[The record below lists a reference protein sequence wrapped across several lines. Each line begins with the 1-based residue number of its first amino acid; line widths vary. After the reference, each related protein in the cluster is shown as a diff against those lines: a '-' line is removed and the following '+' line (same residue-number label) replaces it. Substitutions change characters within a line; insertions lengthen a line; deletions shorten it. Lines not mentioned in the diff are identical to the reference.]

1 MKLMLVRDRNVL
13 NTNWLIYFANL
24 LVERGHEII
33 IACDTYRK
41 LGKSAPGFILNKKV
55 RLINLNGKTDSAIVN
70 VYRKIRGKLLPS
82 WRRFD
87 ALIKQE
93 KPDAIIC
100 YFPVDL
106 YNVTSHQNHLI
117 PIIQMVHGY
126 PPRVLNKAISPN
138 PLIRANRQKC
148 FAQVSAFQVLMDSFK
163 GTIDAFFKPKKVVRI
178 ANPVKQ
184 FNDDEI
190 ADLTQEKKKIIYV
203 ARIEKEIKRPH
214 LLVEAFAQIAHDFPD
229 WKVEIW
235 GLRKYPS
242 YDKEI
247 TDFIKAHHLEQQV
260 ALMGYSENV
269 EELYRNADIHAFPS
283 CSEGFSLAIAD
294 GMALGLPYVGFKD
307 ALSVNEIIVDGHNG
321 FLATDVN
328 DFAQKLKTL
337 MLDKNL
343 RLTFGKNAREDMK
356 AYAPELIIDQWEA
369 LLKDVIK

>member
-24 LVERGHEII
+24 LVERGHEIV
-33 IACDTYRK
+33 IACDTYGK

-55 RLINLNGKTDSAIVN
+55 RVINLNGKTDSAIVN
-70 VYRKIRGKLLPS
+70 IYRKIRGKLLPS

-106 YNVTSHQNHLI
+106 YNVTRHQNHQI

-126 PPRVLNKAISPN
+126 PPRVLNKAISAN
-138 PLIRANRQKC
+138 PLIRKQRRKC
-148 FAQVSAFQVLMDSFK
+148 FAQVTAFQVLMDSFK
-163 GTIDAFFKPKKVVRI
+163 GTIDAFFEPKKVVRI

-190 ADLTQEKKKIIYV
+190 ADLTQEKKKIIYI
-203 ARIEKEIKRPH
+203 ARIEKAVKRPH
-214 LLVEAFAQIAHDFPD
+214 LLVEAFAQIAHEFPD

-235 GLRKYPS
+235 GLRKYPA

-269 EELYRNADIHAFPS
+269 EDLYRNADIHAFTS

-321 FLATDVN
+321 FLASDVN

-337 MLDKNL
+337 MQDKNL

-356 AYAPELIIDQWEA
+356 AYAPQLIIDQWEA
-369 LLKDVIK
+369 LLKDVVK